1 MTKGII
7 DTFVKSRVTKNTF
20 NLKVESVF
28 CRVIGLIIRP
38 KTNEVQVRQQF
49 RPYEPYRC

>member
-7 DTFVKSRVTKNTF
+7 GTFVKSRVTKNTF

-28 CRVIGLIIRP
+28 CSVIWFNSIS
-38 KTNEVQVRQQF
+38 KTNNLLNR
-49 RPYEPYRC
+49 

>member
-7 DTFVKSRVTKNTF
+7 GTFVKSRVTKNTF

-28 CRVIGLIIRP
+28 CSVIGFNSTS
-38 KTNEVQVRQQF
+38 KTNNLLNR
-49 RPYEPYRC
+49 